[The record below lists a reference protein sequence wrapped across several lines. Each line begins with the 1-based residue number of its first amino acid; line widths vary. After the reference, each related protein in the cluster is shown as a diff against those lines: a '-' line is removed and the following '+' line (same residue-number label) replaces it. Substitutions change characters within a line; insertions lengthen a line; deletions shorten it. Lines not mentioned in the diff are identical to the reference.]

1 MTSAATMR
9 VPVIARGLGVV
20 AMDPAAHPVHELGVG
35 IGEVDLAR
43 RDRRRLA
50 RIRRTAEAPAVL
62 HAPARSVGRVLR
74 VGVTLD
80 GEFLLQAPLALAQP
94 RRPRPRN
101 RRRLRGAPPLRSL
114 AGIAQPALPTLM
126 RREDLGQLV
135 AAPIAQVGGLC
146 GISGNRLFDD
156 RAGDLLVIH
165 RPIPAGV
172 GVHLRAVDRDHSDRG
187 ENGVRAQ
194 RQPAGQ
200 QRLCATASGMSDS
213 ALTTAGASATRAK
226 R

>member
-94 RRPRPRN
+94 RPRN
-101 RRRLRGAPPLRSL
+101 RRRLLGATLIQSL
-114 AGIAQPALPTLM
+114 AGIAQPALPTLT

-135 AAPIAQVGGLC
+135 AAPIAPRSRFRRVGDAGL
-146 GISGNRLFDD
+146 LDD

-172 GVHLRAVDRDHSDRG
+172 GVHLRAVDRDHTDRG